1 MTLNSLPST
10 TGDADEMPSWRARPL
25 IECAVADVF
34 GVMPDELARASRGR
48 ARAAFARQ
56 VAMYVTHISCGLSMQ
71 EVGILFARD
80 RTTVR
85 HACRLVEDRRDDP
98 VLDRAVELLAWAV
111 PTLVAYN
118 RAARAA

>member
-1 MTLNSLPST
+1 
-10 TGDADEMPSWRARPL
+10 
-25 IECAVADVF
+25 
-34 GVMPDELARASRGR
+34 
-48 ARAAFARQ
+48 
-56 VAMYVTHISCGLSMQ
+56 MYVTHISCGLSMQ